1 MRIDKYL
8 ANMNVGSRKEVHVL
22 IKKGMV
28 TVNDQLVKTPK
39 EQVKESDQV
48 LVDGQEVNYQKYHYF
63 LMNKPKGVL
72 SATEDRSQRTVIS
85 LLKPRDRYQGITP
98 VGRLDK
104 DTTGLLLLTNDG
116 QLNHELLAPNRHV
129 AKIYRAQIAG
139 VADESTVKTFSS
151 GMTLGDGT
159 KLKPAQ
165 LTILKQDEEHDSSE
179 IEIEISEGKY
189 HQIKRMFGA
198 VGMKV
203 VELER
208 ISMGKLKLP
217 AGLKRGKYV
226 ELSVDEV
233 KRIISNT

>member
-233 KRIISNT
+233 KRIR

>member
-22 IKKGMV
+22 IKKGIV
-28 TVNDQLVKTPK
+28 TVNGDMVKTPK
-39 EQVKESDQV
+39 QQVKESDEV

-63 LMNKPKGVL
+63 LMNKPKGLL

-85 LLKPRDRYQGITP
+85 LLKPQDQYQEITP

-116 QLNHELLAPNRHV
+116 QLNHELLAPNKHV
-129 AKIYRAQIAG
+129 DKIYRAKIAG
-139 VADESTVKTFSS
+139 VADDETVKTFAS

-159 KLKPAQ
+159 KLKPAE
-165 LTILKQDEEHDSSE
+165 LKILAQDEEHDSSE
-179 IEIEISEGKY
+179 IEIKIREGKY

-217 AGLKRGKYV
+217 KDLKRGNYI
-226 ELSVDEV
+226 ELSLDDV
-233 KRIISNT
+233 SNIK

>member
-22 IKKGMV
+22 IKKGIV
-28 TVNDQLVKTPK
+28 TVNGDVVKAPK
-39 EQVKESDQV
+39 QQVKESDEI

-85 LLKPRDRYQGITP
+85 LLKPQDQYQRITP

-116 QLNHELLAPNRHV
+116 QLNHELLAPNKHV
-129 AKIYRAQIAG
+129 DKIYRAKIAG
-139 VADESTVKTFSS
+139 VADDETVKTFAS

-159 KLKPAQ
+159 KLKPAE
-165 LTILKQDEEHDSSE
+165 LKILAQDEEHDSSE
-179 IEIEISEGKY
+179 IEIKIREGKY

-208 ISMGKLKLP
+208 ISMGNLKLP
-217 AGLKRGKYV
+217 EDLKRGNYI
-226 ELSVDEV
+226 ELSLDEV
-233 KRIISNT
+233 NKIK

>member
-22 IKKGMV
+22 IKKGIV
-28 TVNDQLVKTPK
+28 TVNGDMVKTPK
-39 EQVKESDQV
+39 QQVKESDEV

-63 LMNKPKGVL
+63 LMNKPKGLL

-85 LLKPRDRYQGITP
+85 LLKPQDQYQEITP

-116 QLNHELLAPNRHV
+116 QLNHELLAPNKHV
-129 AKIYRAQIAG
+129 DKIYRAKIAG
-139 VADESTVKTFSS
+139 VADDETVKTFAS

-159 KLKPAQ
+159 KLKPAE
-165 LTILKQDEEHDSSE
+165 LKILAQDEEHDSSE
-179 IEIEISEGKY
+179 IEIKIREGKY

-217 AGLKRGKYV
+217 KDLKRGNYI
-226 ELSVDEV
+226 ELSLDDVS
-233 KRIISNT
+233 KIK

>member
-1 MRIDKYL
+1 MRIDKFL
-8 ANMNVGSRKEVHVL
+8 ANMNVGSRKEVHQL
-22 IKKGMV
+22 IKKGIVAINGQTIKMPKEKVAETDEV
-28 TVNDQLVKTPK
+28 TVNGEKIV
-39 EQVKESDQV
+39 
-48 LVDGQEVNYQKYHYF
+48 YQKYHYF

-85 LLKPRDRYQGITP
+85 LLNLKDQYQGIVP

-116 QLNHELLAPNRHV
+116 QLNHELLAPNKHV
-129 AKIYRAQIAG
+129 DKIYRAKIAG
-139 VADESTVKTFSS
+139 VADDETVKTFAS

-159 KLKPAQ
+159 KLKPAE
-165 LTILKQDEEHDSSE
+165 LKILAQDEEHDSSE
-179 IEIEISEGKY
+179 IEIKIREGKY

-208 ISMGKLKLP
+208 ISMGNLKLP
-217 AGLKRGKYV
+217 EDLKRGNYI
-226 ELSVDEV
+226 ELSLDEV
-233 KRIISNT
+233 NKIK

>member
-8 ANMNVGSRKEVHVL
+8 ANMNVGSRKGVHVL
-22 IKKGMV
+22 IKKGII
-28 TVNDQLVKTPK
+28 TVNGDVVKTPK
-39 EQVKESDQV
+39 QQVKESDEV

-85 LLKPRDRYQGITP
+85 LLKQQDQYQGITP

-116 QLNHELLAPNRHV
+116 QLNHELLAPNKHV
-129 AKIYRAQIAG
+129 DKIYRAKIAG
-139 VADESTVKTFSS
+139 VADDETVKTFASE
-151 GMTLGDGT
+151 MTLGDGT
-159 KLKPAQ
+159 KLKPAE
-165 LTILKQDEEHDSSE
+165 LKILAQDEEHDSSE
-179 IEIEISEGKY
+179 IEIKIREGKY

-208 ISMGKLKLP
+208 ISMGNLKLP
-217 AGLKRGKYV
+217 EDLKRGNYI
-226 ELSVDEV
+226 ELSLDEV
-233 KRIISNT
+233 NKIK

>member
-22 IKKGMV
+22 IKKGIV
-28 TVNDQLVKTPK
+28 TVNGDVVKTPK
-39 EQVKESDQV
+39 QQVKESDEV

-63 LMNKPKGVL
+63 LMNKPKGLL

-85 LLKPRDRYQGITP
+85 LLKTQDQYQEITP

-116 QLNHELLAPNRHV
+116 QLNHELLAPNKHV
-129 AKIYRAQIAG
+129 DKIYRAKIAG
-139 VADESTVKTFSS
+139 VADDETVKTFAS

-159 KLKPAQ
+159 KLKPAE
-165 LTILKQDEEHDSSE
+165 LKILAQDEEHDSSE
-179 IEIEISEGKY
+179 IEIKIREGKY

-217 AGLKRGKYV
+217 KDLKRGNYI
-226 ELSVDEV
+226 ELSLDDVS
-233 KRIISNT
+233 KIK

>member
-22 IKKGMV
+22 IKKGIV
-28 TVNDQLVKTPK
+28 TVNGDVVKTPK
-39 EQVKESDQV
+39 QQVKESDEV

-85 LLKPRDRYQGITP
+85 LLKLQDQYQGITP

-116 QLNHELLAPNRHV
+116 QLNHELLAPNKHV
-129 AKIYRAQIAG
+129 DKIYRAKIAG
-139 VADESTVKTFSS
+139 VADDETVKTFAS

-159 KLKPAQ
+159 KLKPAE
-165 LTILKQDEEHDSSE
+165 LKILAQDEEHDSSE
-179 IEIEISEGKY
+179 IEIKIREGKY

-217 AGLKRGKYV
+217 KDLKRGNYI
-226 ELSVDEV
+226 ELSLDDVS
-233 KRIISNT
+233 KIK

>member
-22 IKKGMV
+22 IKKGIV
-28 TVNDQLVKTPK
+28 TVNGDVVKTPK
-39 EQVKESDQV
+39 QQVKESDEV

-63 LMNKPKGVL
+63 LMNKPKGLL

-85 LLKPRDRYQGITP
+85 LLKPQDQYQGITP

-116 QLNHELLAPNRHV
+116 QLNHELLAPNKHV
-129 AKIYRAQIAG
+129 DKIYRAKIAG
-139 VADESTVKTFSS
+139 VADDETVKTFAS

-159 KLKPAQ
+159 KLKPAE
-165 LTILKQDEEHDSSE
+165 LKILVQDEEHDSSE
-179 IEIEISEGKY
+179 IEIKIREGKY

-217 AGLKRGKYV
+217 KDLKRGNYI
-226 ELSVDEV
+226 ELSLDDVS
-233 KRIISNT
+233 KIK

>member
-8 ANMNVGSRKEVHVL
+8 ANMNVGSRKEVHQL
-22 IKKGMV
+22 IKKGIV
-28 TVNDQLVKTPK
+28 AVNGQTIKTPK
-39 EQVKESDQV
+39 EKVAETD
-48 LVDGQEVNYQKYHYF
+48 EVTVNGEKIAYQKYHYF

-85 LLKPRDRYQGITP
+85 LLDLKDQYQGIVP

-116 QLNHELLAPNRHV
+116 QLNHELLAPNKHV
-129 AKIYRAQIAG
+129 VKVYRAKIAG
-139 VADESTVKTFSS
+139 VADEDTVKTFAS

-159 KLKPAQ
+159 KLKPAK
-165 LTILKQDEEHDSSE
+165 LTVLKQDTEHDSSE
-179 IEIEISEGKY
+179 IKIEISEGKY

-217 AGLKRGKYV
+217 NDLKRGQYV
-226 ELSVDEV
+226 EIGVDEI
-233 KRIISNT
+233 K